1 MAAKISSIGIASSF
15 FLVLCST
22 LILFFTLP
30 CFSDPDELQD
40 FCVADLNAKSTM
52 LNGFPCKRV
61 SEVTSDDFFYSGLM
75 KEASTTNSLGFGV
88 RFVDVNNF
96 PGVNTLGLLINRV
109 DFAPGGNVPL
119 HSHPRVSEANFVL
132 EGKVLVGFISG
143 TGEMFIVPKGLVHF
157 LKNVGTGKAVVIAAF
172 NSQLPGVALLANT
185 LFASNPTI
193 PNDILAKNF
202 QVDENIIATLKSKFS
217 NQTKY
222 ISKSLDVVLPYETLV
237 VSAMFVIIRD

>member
-1 MAAKISSIGIASSF
+1 MAAKISSISTASSF
-15 FLVLCST
+15 FLVLC
-22 LILFFTLP
+22 LILVFTLP

-40 FCVADLNAKSTM
+40 FCVADLNARSTM

-75 KEASTTNSLGFGV
+75 KEASTANLLGFGV
-88 RFVDVNNF
+88 RFGDVNNF
-96 PGVNTLGLLINRV
+96 PGVNTLGLSINRV

-119 HSHPRVSEANFVL
+119 HSHPRASEANFVL
-132 EGKVLVGFISG
+132 KGKVLVGFISG
-143 TGEMFIVPKGLVHF
+143 SNVLYSKVLKAGEMFIVPKGLVHF

-172 NSQLPGVALLANT
+172 NSQLPGAALLANS

-202 QVDENIIATLKSKFS
+202 QVDGNVIATIKSKFG
-217 NQTKY
+217 NQTK
-222 ISKSLDVVLPYETLV
+222 
-237 VSAMFVIIRD
+237 